1 MQVQASRFQLKELL
15 QVAEL
20 WTFVWCWLIYEITIY
35 KPFYLTQSY
44 WLKTDFG
51 IIICFCLCVVKRA

>member
-20 WTFVWCWLIYEITIY
+20 WTFVWC
-35 KPFYLTQSY
+35 
-44 WLKTDFG
+44 
-51 IIICFCLCVVKRA
+51 